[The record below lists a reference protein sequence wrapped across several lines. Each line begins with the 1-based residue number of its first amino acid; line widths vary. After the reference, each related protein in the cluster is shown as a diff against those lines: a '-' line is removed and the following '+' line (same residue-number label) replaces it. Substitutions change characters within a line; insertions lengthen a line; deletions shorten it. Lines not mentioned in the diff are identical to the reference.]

1 MALAADH
8 INELTNGSSQQR
20 MEFVHNRI
28 IAVDDKDAQVWA
40 LITDVPKISNKVI
53 AFLLFALNVIVP
65 GLGTIVASC
74 FSEKWSKTLFA
85 VGLFQLML
93 AYILIGWIFSI
104 YWGWLIL
111 KRALEDQEELKS
123 FLDKAGGGAQRS
135 DKLPF

>member
-1 MALAADH
+1 
-8 INELTNGSSQQR
+8 

-28 IAVDDKDAQVWA
+28 LAVDDKDAQVWA

-53 AFLLFALNVIVP
+53 AFLLFALNIVVP
-65 GLGTIVASC
+65 GECTPLLKFHIGLGTIIASC
-74 FSEKWSKTLFA
+74 FSEKWSKTLFS

-123 FLDKAGGGAQRS
+123 FLDKAQGAHRS
-135 DKLPF
+135 DKLPY